1 MSNYKPETI
10 AIHGGYRP
18 DGVNNRACAVPIV
31 QSASYVFKDTQHAAN
46 LFDLKEF
53 GDIYTRLGNPT
64 VSAWEQRMAELEG
77 GTAAVGTASGM
88 SAIFLAILTLA
99 KAGDHIISSASLYGG
114 TDTLFRY
121 TLPDVGI
128 SCDFIRNADPQAI
141 KAAIKPNT
149 KAIYIESIANPSC
162 SVPDFS
168 AIADIAHAAG
178 LPLIVDNTFAPIICR
193 PKDLGAD
200 IIVHS
205 CTKWVGGHGTTLGGV
220 IIDCGTFNWSNGKF
234 PMFTNAD
241 PSYHGVVYWDTFGNL
256 NGANIAFAIRARTQG
271 LRNWGPCASPFS
283 AFQLLVGLDS
293 LALRI
298 QRHCENSAKLV
309 EYLQKHP
316 GIEWV
321 EYAGLPSNAT
331 YANACKYLKGGFGS
345 VFTFGI
351 KGGRV
356 SGEKFINSVKLAYH
370 LANVGDSKTLVI
382 HPASTTHRQMS
393 DSDLEACG
401 IKPET
406 IRISVGVE
414 HIDDII
420 ADIAQAIDAATK

>member
-53 GDIYTRLGNPT
+53 GDIYTRLSNPT

-99 KAGDHIISSASLYGG
+99 KAGDHIVSSASLYGG

-128 SCDFIRNADPQAI
+128 SCDFVRDASPKAI

-162 SVPDFS
+162 LVPDFT
-168 AIADIAHAAG
+168 AIAEIAHAAG
-178 LPLIVDNTFAPIICR
+178 LPLIVDNTFAPLICR

-234 PMFTNAD
+234 PMFTKAD
-241 PSYHGVVYWDTFGNL
+241 PCYHGVVYWDTFGNL

-271 LRNWGPCASPFS
+271 LR
-283 AFQLLVGLDS
+283 
-293 LALRI
+293 
-298 QRHCENSAKLV
+298 
-309 EYLQKHP
+309 
-316 GIEWV
+316 
-321 EYAGLPSNAT
+321 
-331 YANACKYLKGGFGS
+331 
-345 VFTFGI
+345 
-351 KGGRV
+351 
-356 SGEKFINSVKLAYH
+356 
-370 LANVGDSKTLVI
+370 
-382 HPASTTHRQMS
+382 
-393 DSDLEACG
+393 
-401 IKPET
+401 
-406 IRISVGVE
+406 
-414 HIDDII
+414 
-420 ADIAQAIDAATK
+420 